1 MLNISVVVPIRNASR
16 TLPAC
21 LAALER
27 LEPPPMEIILVDNGS
42 TDESLSLMRRFAH
55 AHHSKRV
62 KILEEQRRGGAAAR
76 NDGARGA
83 GGDVVA
89 FPDSDCVPQLD
100 WVLQPFGPTAVP
112 QGFAVAGP
120 DGSSHPG

>member
-1 MLNISVVVPIRNASR
+1 MLNVSVVVPIRNASR

-55 AHHSKRV
+55 DATRPAAGV
-62 KILEEQRRGGAAAR
+62 RGKLSEGFCE
-76 NDGARGA
+76 RG
-83 GGDVVA
+83 V
-89 FPDSDCVPQLD
+89 
-100 WVLQPFGPTAVP
+100 
-112 QGFAVAGP
+112 
-120 DGSSHPG
+120 

>member
-1 MLNISVVVPIRNASR
+1 MLNVSVVVPIRNASR

-42 TDESLSLMRRFAH
+42 IDESLSLMRGFAH

-62 KILEEQRRGGAAAR
+62 KILEEQRRGGAAGR
-76 NDGARGA
+76 KARGPGR
-83 GGDVVA
+83 GGGGGAISYSSRGPPPDPARPPLRPLPDPQA
-89 FPDSDCVPQLD
+89 FGGGRP
-100 WVLQPFGPTAVP
+100 
-112 QGFAVAGP
+112 
-120 DGSSHPG
+120 

>member
-62 KILEEQRRGGAAAR
+62 KILEEQRRGAPPARNSRAPAAR
-76 NDGARGA
+76 WG
-83 GGDVVA
+83 VVA
-89 FPDSDCVPQLD
+89 FTDSDCVPHPARAPP
-100 WVLQPFGPTAVP
+100 PFRPPAYPDGC
-112 QGFAVAGP
+112 AVARP
-120 DGSSHPG
+120 AVSAPP

>member
-1 MLNISVVVPIRNASR
+1 MLNVSIVLPIRNASR

-42 TDESLSLMRRFAH
+42 IDESLSLMRRFAH

-62 KILEEQRRGGAAAR
+62 KILEEQRRGGAAGRKAR
-76 NDGARGA
+76 APGARGE
-83 GGDVVA
+83 GGA
-89 FPDSDCVPQLD
+89 FTDSYLVPAPASLRP
-100 WVLQPFGPTAVP
+100 PFGPPA
-112 QGFAVAGP
+112 
-120 DGSSHPG
+120 

>member
-1 MLNISVVVPIRNASR
+1 MLNVSIVLPIRNASR

-42 TDESLSLMRRFAH
+42 IDESLSLMRRFAH

-62 KILEEQRRGGAAAR
+62 KILEEQRRGAAPGRKGGAPAAAG
-76 NDGARGA
+76 DG
-83 GGDVVA
+83 VA
-89 FPDSDCVPQLD
+89 FTSSDCVSR
-100 WVLQPFGPTAVP
+100 PTLLPPPPRPLADP
-112 QGFAVAGP
+112 E
-120 DGSSHPG
+120 

>member
-1 MLNISVVVPIRNASR
+1 MLNVSIVLPIRNASR

-42 TDESLSLMRRFAH
+42 IDESLSLMRRFAH

-62 KILEEQRRGGAAAR
+62 KILEEQRRGGAPAR
-76 NDGARGA
+76 KAGARGP
-83 GGDVVA
+83 GGGGVA
-89 FPDSDCVPQLD
+89 FTYPERLPR
-100 WVLQPFGPTAVP
+100 P
-112 QGFAVAGP
+112 
-120 DGSSHPG
+120 

>member
-1 MLNISVVVPIRNASR
+1 MLNVSVVVPIRNASR

-55 AHHSKRV
+55 AHHSKRG
-62 KILEEQRRGGAAAR
+62 KILEEHR
-76 NDGARGA
+76 RGA
-83 GGDVVA
+83 GAGA
-89 FPDSDCVPQLD
+89 NIR
-100 WVLQPFGPTAVP
+100 GPGAD
-112 QGFAVAGP
+112 GGAGAMTNSQILP
-120 DGSSHPG
+120 HS

>member
-1 MLNISVVVPIRNASR
+1 MLNVSIVLPIRNASR

-42 TDESLSLMRRFAH
+42 IDESLPLMRRFAH

-62 KILEEQRRGGAAAR
+62 KILEEQRRGGAPAR
-76 NDGARGA
+76 NAGGPGARG
-83 GGDVVA
+83 DVGA
-89 FPDSDCVPQLD
+89 FPYSYCVP
-100 WVLQPFGPTAVP
+100 PPTRLRP
-112 QGFAVAGP
+112 PLRPLP
-120 DGSSHPG
+120 D

>member
-1 MLNISVVVPIRNASR
+1 MLNVSVVVPIRNASR

-42 TDESLSLMRRFAH
+42 IDESLSLMRRFAH

-62 KILEEQRRGGAAAR
+62 KILEEQRRGAAAAR
-76 NDGARGA
+76 KARAPAAHGDG
-83 GGDVVA
+83 VA
-89 FPDSDCVPQLD
+89 FTDSDSVPH
-100 WVLQPFGPTAVP
+100 PTRPRPPLRPLADP
-112 QGFAVAGP
+112 QGFAV
-120 DGSSHPG
+120 DR

>member
-1 MLNISVVVPIRNASR
+1 MLNVSIVLPIRNASR

-42 TDESLSLMRRFAH
+42 IDESLSLMRRFAH

-62 KILEEQRRGGAAAR
+62 KILEEQRRRVAAAR
-76 NDGARGA
+76 QARGPGADGGA
-83 GGDVVA
+83 GA
-89 FPDSDCVPQLD
+89 FTHSYLGPPPHRRRH
-100 WVLQPFGPTAVP
+100 PFGPPPHTQGSVP
-112 QGFAVAGP
+112 PRPGGSGP
-120 DGSSHPG
+120 P

>member
-1 MLNISVVVPIRNASR
+1 MLNVSVVVPIRNASR

-55 AHHSKRV
+55 AHHSKRG
-62 KILEEQRRGGAAAR
+62 KILEEQRRGGPPAPQTGAPGPRGGGGAIPHSYPRPAPTPATPPSLAAR
-76 NDGARGA
+76 APA
-83 GGDVVA
+83 G
-89 FPDSDCVPQLD
+89 
-100 WVLQPFGPTAVP
+100 
-112 QGFAVAGP
+112 
-120 DGSSHPG
+120 

>member
-1 MLNISVVVPIRNASR
+1 MLNVSVVVPIRNASR

-55 AHHSKRV
+55 DHHSKRV
-62 KILEEQRRGGAAAR
+62 RILEEQRRGGAPGR
-76 NDGARGA
+76 QA
-83 GGDVVA
+83 GGPAPPGDGGA
-89 FPDSDCVPQLD
+89 FTYSYL
-100 WVLQPFGPTAVP
+100 GPP
-112 QGFAVAGP
+112 P
-120 DGSSHPG
+120 PPPSHPL

>member
-42 TDESLSLMRRFAH
+42 IDESLPLMRRFAH
-55 AHHSKRV
+55 AHHSKRG
-62 KILEEQRRGGAAAR
+62 KILEEQRRGGAPAGSPSAPAAAR
-76 NDGARGA
+76 ERGA
-83 GGDVVA
+83 LTVDQ
-89 FPDSDCVPQLD
+89 SVPHSA
-100 WVLQPFGPTAVP
+100 QP
-112 QGFAVAGP
+112 
-120 DGSSHPG
+120 

>member
-1 MLNISVVVPIRNASR
+1 MLNVSVVVPIRNASR

-62 KILEEQRRGGAAAR
+62 KILEEQRRGGAPAR
-76 NDGARGA
+76 QGRGPGPP
-83 GGDVVA
+83 GGRVA
-89 FPDSDCVPQLD
+89 VPCSDCVP
-100 WVLQPFGPTAVP
+100 PPAPPTPPPPPAP
-112 QGFAVAGP
+112 
-120 DGSSHPG
+120 

>member
-1 MLNISVVVPIRNASR
+1 MLNVSVVVPIRNASR

-42 TDESLSLMRRFAH
+42 TDRRLSLMRRFAH

-62 KILEEQRRGGAAAR
+62 KILEEQRPGGPRGRQAPVPAPP
-76 NDGARGA
+76 
-83 GGDVVA
+83 GGGGRLSR
-89 FPDSDCVPQLD
+89 PCVLPQ
-100 WVLQPFGPTAVP
+100 PT
-112 QGFAVAGP
+112 
-120 DGSSHPG
+120 